1 MINRDNVVSRQKKTV
16 RLQQLGKIVATSR
29 KMLKCAQADDWDS
42 LVLLEKDRS
51 HLLSEFFQKPAGE
64 SESNDIASA
73 ILLIQ
78 SLDKKTMGHVKSEHK
93 TVSEE
98 LKKLNKG
105 RRVNKAYLQ

>member
-1 MINRDNVVSRQKKTV
+1 MINRDNVMPRQQKTV
-16 RLQQLGKIVATSR
+16 QFQQLGKVVATSR
-29 KMLKCAQADDWDS
+29 KMLEYAQADDWNS
-42 LVLLEKDRS
+42 LVLLEKERS
-51 HLLSEFFQKPAGE
+51 HLLSEFFQKPANE

-78 SLDKKTMGHVKSEHK
+78 SLDKKTMEYVKSEHK